1 MAADDEPIVRDC
13 SELSEGQEIEAW
25 HNGRLFHKGPVERV
39 LPSAGLFWIKDEKT
53 GSRKLL
59 DVEALKIVRAEAR
72 VARDEVQRV
81 TELRSFQPNI
91 VWFSSA

>member
-1 MAADDEPIVRDC
+1 MAAGDVPVVRDC

-25 HNGRLFHKGPVERV
+25 HNGRLFHKGTVERV
-39 LPSAGLFWIKDEKT
+39 LPSAGLFWITDEKT

-59 DVEALKIVRAEAR
+59 DVEALKIIRAEAR
-72 VARDEVQRV
+72 VARDEVQRL
-81 TELRSFQPNI
+81 TEQRSFQPTI